1 MMWIAVAS
9 AILGMSE
16 FSASMNQYLTCLSPG
31 LPSDLSS
38 RDLQTRTRVYREA
51 AAHCQGERQAAI
63 EAAIHERQAGV
74 SEAEA
79 RALAT
84 DIIDTLDPMSSCQIP
99 GAKC

>member
-1 MMWIAVAS
+1 MMWIVLAS

-16 FSASMNQYLTCLSPG
+16 FSASMNQYLACLSPS

-38 RDLQTRTRVYREA
+38 RDLQSRIRIYREA
-51 AAHCQGERQAAI
+51 AAQCQGERQAVI
-63 EAAIHERQAGV
+63 DAAVRERQAGV

-84 DIIDTLDPMSSCQIP
+84 DIIDTLDPVSSNNMR
-99 GAKC
+99 